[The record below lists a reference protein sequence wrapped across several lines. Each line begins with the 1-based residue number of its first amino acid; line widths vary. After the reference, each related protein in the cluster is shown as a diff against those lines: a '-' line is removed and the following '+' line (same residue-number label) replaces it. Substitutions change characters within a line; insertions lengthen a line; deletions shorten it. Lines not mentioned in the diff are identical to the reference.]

1 MARRRFRGWT
11 ILWAL
16 LQFALPTA
24 ATYADALLERSGA
37 NGPTAHVE
45 STSTES
51 CVPVHS
57 ADCALCHLVHRV
69 GTTSSVAC
77 LPDIAAF
84 VAAPRAALGSVPA
97 SAERA
102 GLALPRA
109 PPLG

>member
-1 MARRRFRGWT
+1 MRRRRFRSWT
-11 ILWAL
+11 LLWAL

-24 ATYADALLERSGA
+24 ATYADALLERAGI

-45 STSTES
+45 SQSTSS

-57 ADCALCHLVHRV
+57 ADCALCHLVQRV
-69 GTTSSVAC
+69 ASASAPPSLPEIATRVA
-77 LPDIAAF
+77 P
-84 VAAPRAALGSVPA
+84 PREALASIPA
-97 SAERA
+97 SVNSG